1 MLTARTGFGD
11 GRGTAAGAAVRVRIG
26 VDRDGIAVGRGEGAG
41 EAVRSLYTWLSADP
55 ELATGAGLSLVRR
68 AEAPGHMGPVLEAV
82 EAVFDSGVQLAS
94 LVVAVAS
101 WRSTRPRRD
110 RVHIERAGV
119 RVTVDG
125 GDPEAVERV
134 LRALGDGDAP
144 RAGSDEGPGAPV
156 DPPRQR
162 D

>member
-1 MLTARTGFGD
+1 PPWCGAPLMLTARTGS
-11 GRGTAAGAAVRVRIG
+11 RTAAGAAVRVRIG
-26 VDRDGIAVGRGEGAG
+26 VERDTETG
-41 EAVRSLYTWLSADP
+41 EAAQSLYTWLSGDP
-55 ELATGAGLSLVRR
+55 EVLAGAGLTPVRR
-68 AEAPGHMGPVLEAV
+68 AGAPGPMGPVLEAV

-101 WRSTRPRRD
+101 WRSTRPRAD

-125 GDPEAVERV
+125 GDPEAVARV
-134 LRALGDGDAP
+134 LRALGEGGASEAGSGEGDAAP
-144 RAGSDEGPGAPV
+144 ADRPG
-156 DPPRQR
+156 RQ